1 MGRWAAAKNF
11 QAFKMPFK
19 ARKTQNELLAPSE
32 GQMAAARIR
41 CQALGAASGAV
52 TDPLSVLGRRDYPS
66 ASHPRSI
73 FFFSK
78 ILAKIKI
85 YIICAFRRELIMY

>member
-1 MGRWAAAKNF
+1 MGWWAAAKNF

-41 CQALGAASGAV
+41 CRALGAASGAV
-52 TDPLSVLGRRDYPS
+52 TAPLSVLGRRYYPS
-66 ASHPRSI
+66 AAI
-73 FFFSK
+73 
-78 ILAKIKI
+78 
-85 YIICAFRRELIMY
+85 

>member
-1 MGRWAAAKNF
+1 MGWWAAAKNF

-32 GQMAAARIR
+32 GQMTAARIR

-52 TDPLSVLGRRDYPS
+52 TDPLSVLRRRYNPS

-73 FFFSK
+73 FFFFK
-78 ILAKIKI
+78 NFGKN
-85 YIICAFRRELIMY
+85 

>member
-1 MGRWAAAKNF
+1 
-11 QAFKMPFK
+11 MPFK

-32 GQMAAARIR
+32 GQMVAARIR

-52 TDPLSVLGRRDYPS
+52 TDPLSVLRRRYNPS

-85 YIICAFRRELIMY
+85 YIFCAFRRELIMY